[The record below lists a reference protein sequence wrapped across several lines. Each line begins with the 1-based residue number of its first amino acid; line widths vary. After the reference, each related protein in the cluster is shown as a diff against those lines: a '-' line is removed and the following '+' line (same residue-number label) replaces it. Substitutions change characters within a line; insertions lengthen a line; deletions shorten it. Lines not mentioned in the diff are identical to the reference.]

1 MALKIKPKRS
11 STASN
16 VPSTSNLDA
25 GEIAINLADKKL
37 YVRDTNSNILELT
50 TRTVSSL
57 DDINLSSV
65 ASGQV
70 LIYNSSNSSWENGN
84 GVATI
89 ADGAVTTVK
98 IAAGAITMAKIAS
111 GVWSGFDTNII
122 PDTDNI
128 RSLGSATK
136 QWKDVFI
143 GPGTLHA
150 NGIPQSFNTGFSINP
165 TNDVISTDI
174 TVKNGYT
181 ASRSGTGKIGASVTV
196 TLETGSFMA
205 IS

>member
-57 DDINLSSV
+57 DDTTISSV
-65 ASGQV
+65 SNGQT
-70 LIYNSSNSSWENGN
+70 LIYNSSKSKWENGAAT
-84 GVATI
+84 VA
-89 ADGAVTTVK
+89 DSSV
-98 IAAGAITMAKIAS
+98 TMAKIAS
-111 GVWSGFDTNII
+111 AVWSGFDTNII
-122 PDTDNI
+122 PDTDNT

-150 NGIPQSFNTGFSINP
+150 NGVPQSFNTGFSINP
-165 TNDVISTDI
+165 TNDVINTDI

-181 ASRSGTGKIGASVTV
+181 ASRSGTGKIGTSVTV
-196 TLETGSFMA
+196 TLETGSFMT

>member
-50 TRTVSSL
+50 TRAISSL
-57 DDINLSSV
+57 DDTTISSV
-65 ASGQV
+65 SNGQT
-70 LIYNSSNSSWENGN
+70 LIYNSSTSKWENGAAT
-84 GVATI
+84 VA
-89 ADGAVTTVK
+89 DSSV
-98 IAAGAITMAKIAS
+98 TMAKIAS
-111 GVWSGFDTNII
+111 AVWSGFDTNII
-122 PDTDNI
+122 PDTDDI

-165 TNDVISTDI
+165 TNDVINTDI

>member
-50 TRTVSSL
+50 TRAISSL
-57 DDINLSSV
+57 DDTTISSV
-65 ASGQV
+65 SNGQT
-70 LIYNSSNSSWENGN
+70 LIYNSSTSKWENGAAT
-84 GVATI
+84 VA
-89 ADGAVTTVK
+89 DSSV
-98 IAAGAITMAKIAS
+98 TMAKIAS
-111 GVWSGFDTNII
+111 AVWSGFDTNII
-122 PDTDNI
+122 PDTDNT

-150 NGIPQSFNTGFSINP
+150 NGVPISFNTGFSINP
-165 TNDVISTDI
+165 TNDVVNTDI

-181 ASRSGTGKIGASVTV
+181 ASRSGTGKIGTSVTV
-196 TLETGSFMA
+196 TLETGSFMT